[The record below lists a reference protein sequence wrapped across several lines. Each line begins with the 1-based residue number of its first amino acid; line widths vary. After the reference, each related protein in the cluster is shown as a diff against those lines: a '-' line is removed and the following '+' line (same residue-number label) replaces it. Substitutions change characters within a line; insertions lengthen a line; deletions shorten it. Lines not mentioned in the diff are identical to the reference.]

1 MCNNAVTKLTK
12 NDVKNCQDFEDSY
25 VFQVCLSLLL
35 FLKTSKKLL
44 SLCRV
49 HLGNYLYM
57 TIFVLKFSKGRTK
70 LSSVVALWGNDYH
83 YCTISFNKAWTQVR
97 RRFRFWLQRIGDL
110 WWWEFLT
117 MVPAGNKAT
126 CQSSVNHTTKTIH
139 HHHHHH
145 HHHHE
150 IISKLI

>member
-1 MCNNAVTKLTK
+1 MCNNTVTKLTK
-12 NDVKNCQDFEDSY
+12 NDVKNCQGFKVPY

-57 TIFVLKFSKGRTK
+57 TIFVPTFSKGRTK
-70 LSSVVALWGNDYH
+70 LSSAVALWGNDYH
-83 YCTISFNKAWTQVR
+83 YCTISINKAWTQVL
-97 RRFRFWLQRIGDL
+97 RRFRFWLHRIGDL
-110 WWWEFLT
+110 RWWEFLK

-126 CQSSVNHTTKTIH
+126 YRFSVNHTTKTIH
-139 HHHHHH
+139 HHDH